1 MTVNE
6 SIPAGLRG
14 AADLSALGRPAQA
27 APAQAAA
34 AQSAFGVPGQQ
45 APAAPVPAGVEV
57 VPVASL
63 VLTATD
69 ATVSVVAELSAKV
82 PVALLI
88 WSPRSPESDAMR
100 ARLGSLVE
108 AFGGR
113 LVLAT
118 VDGDANPQLVGA
130 FQAQAVPTVAGL
142 VGGRPVPMFE
152 GDQPDA
158 QIQSVFAQLIELAG
172 QNGVTGVAQVSG
184 EAIEPEPEPLTPQQ
198 QAAFDAIEAGDF
210 PAAIVAYSEALE
222 LNPRDELS
230 RAGLSQV
237 RLLERLSHGTLDE
250 IRRAAAEGPTDVT
263 AQLAVAD
270 LDLSGGHI
278 EDAFVRLLELFPA
291 ASAEDR
297 GRLRERL
304 VEYFDVVGAEDPR
317 VRTARRALSD
327 LLF

>member
-14 AADLSALGRPAQA
+14 AADLSSLGRPAPA
-27 APAQAAA
+27 APS
-34 AQSAFGVPGQQ
+34 QSAFGVPGEQ
-45 APAAPVPAGVEV
+45 ASASVPAGTEV
-57 VPVASL
+57 VQVASL

-100 ARLGSLVE
+100 VRLGTLVE

-142 VGGRPVPMFE
+142 IGGRPVPMFE

-158 QIQSVFAQLIELAG
+158 QIQAVFAQLIELAG
-172 QNGVTGVAQVSG
+172 QNGVTGIAQASG

-198 QAAFDAIEAGDF
+198 QTAFDAIEAGDF

-278 EDAFVRLLELFPA
+278 EDAFARLLELFPA